1 MTSTRLARQQVR
13 RPHAHPVFQGLGGT
27 LGEPSGN
34 FNKPLLD
41 RDGNAVK
48 QFGSGVE
55 PMSEKLRAAVDA
67 LL

>member
-1 MTSTRLARQQVR
+1 
-13 RPHAHPVFQGLGGT
+13 
-27 LGEPSGN
+27 
-34 FNKPLLD
+34 LD
-41 RDGNAVK
+41 RDGNVVK